1 MHLKKMSIETY
12 GLPEDQYLELFK
24 KKSLFTLK
32 VLAALADVCK
42 SIDFDINSFSDK
54 FLWDLFQDIIY
65 TTDEGARLVQKELD
79 PEEVKK
85 RQFESMLIPTRD
97 ELMEEIKSVNAK
109 VEALTDYLAQLNLK

>member
-1 MHLKKMSIETY
+1 MSIETY

-24 KKSLFTLK
+24 RKALFSLQT
-32 VLAALADVCK
+32 LAALTEVCA
-42 SIDFDINSFSDK
+42 SINFELSNFTDK
-54 FLWDLFQDIIY
+54 FIWDLFQDIVY
-65 TTDEGARLVQKELD
+65 STDDQARLVQKELD

-85 RQFESMLIPTRD
+85 RQFESMLVPTRD

>member
-12 GLPEDQYLELFK
+12 GLPEEQYLELFK

-32 VLAALADVCK
+32 VLGALANVCK
-42 SIDFDINSFSDK
+42 SIDFDISSFSDK

>member
-54 FLWDLFQDIIY
+54 FLWDLFQDIVY

>member
-1 MHLKKMSIETY
+1 MSIETY
-12 GLPEDQYLELFK
+12 GLPEEQYLELFK